1 MPDALAK
8 IPPDPSDS
16 VTLGGKRY
24 EIAALPISMLK
35 KLIRSIMA
43 NNQRP
48 PVEQIEAA
56 ADTVLMVINSL
67 DPEATEETV
76 RATVPEIQRAYDHL
90 LRISGLVLVSKPAG
104 AEDAQPGESPAA
116 A

>member
-1 MPDALAK
+1 MPDALANTG
-8 IPPDPSDS
+8 DENF
-16 VTLGGKRY
+16 VTLGGKQY
-24 EIAALPISMLK
+24 EIAALPIGMLK

-56 ADTVLMVINSL
+56 ADTVLMVISSL
-67 DPEATEETV
+67 DPNANEENV
-76 RATVPEIQRAYDHL
+76 VATVPQIQRAYDHL
-90 LRISGLVLVSKPAG
+90 LRISGLVLVSKPAS
-104 AEDAQPGESPAA
+104 AEDGAPGESPAA